1 MDITISQ
8 EQGRVP
14 VTVFRISGNVDSTT
28 SGQFEQKVKQA
39 IQDGTR
45 YLLLDMQIT
54 PFISSAG
61 LRAIHA
67 AFIELRGLT
76 PDISDREMRDGISAG
91 TYKSPHLKLLNP
103 STNVRTALHT
113 AGFDMYL
120 ETHTDLKKAVASF

>member
-14 VTVFRISGNVDSTT
+14 VTVFRIRGNVDAATA
-28 SGQFEQKVKQA
+28 GEFERKVREA
-39 IQDGTR
+39 TAAGTR
-45 YLLLDMQIT
+45 HLLLDMQDI

-67 AFIELRGLT
+67 AFIELRNLT
-76 PDISDREMRDGISAG
+76 PDMPDKDMRDGINAG
-91 TYKSPHLKLLNP
+91 TYKSPQLKLLNP
-103 STNVRTALHT
+103 STNVSTALHT

-120 ETHTDLKKAVASF
+120 ESHTNLKKAVASF

>member
-1 MDITISQ
+1 MEITVSQ

-14 VTVFRISGNVDSTT
+14 VTIFHISGNVDSTT
-28 SGQFEQKVKQA
+28 AAQFEQKVKEA
-39 IQDGTR
+39 IATGTR
-45 YLLLDMQIT
+45 HLLLDMQNT

-67 AFIELRGLT
+67 AFIELRGRT
-76 PDISDREMRDGISAG
+76 PDMSDREMRDGISAG
-91 TYKSPHLKLLNP
+91 TYKSANLKLLNP
-103 STNVRTALHT
+103 SANVGTALHT

>member
-1 MDITISQ
+1 MEITTSQ

-14 VTVFRISGNVDSTT
+14 VTVFHITGNVDSTT
-28 SGQFEQKVKQA
+28 YGQFEKKFEEA
-39 IQDGTR
+39 LKGGTR
-45 YLLLDMQIT
+45 YILLDMQNT

-67 AFIELRGLT
+67 AFIELRNLT
-76 PDISDREMRDGISAG
+76 PDMTDKEMRDGISAG

-103 STNVRTALHT
+103 SVNVRTALHT

-120 ETHTDLKKAVASF
+120 DSFKDLKSALAAF

>member
-14 VTVFRISGNVDSTT
+14 VTVFRIRGNVDASTA
-28 SGQFEQKVKQA
+28 GEFERKVREA
-39 IQDGTR
+39 TAAGTR
-45 YLLLDMQIT
+45 HLLLDMQDT

-67 AFIELRGLT
+67 AFIELRNLT
-76 PDISDREMRDGISAG
+76 PDMPDKDMRDGINAG
-91 TYKSPHLKLLNP
+91 TYKSPQLKLLSP
-103 STNVRTALHT
+103 STNVSTALHT

-120 ETHTDLKKAVASF
+120 ESHTDLKKAVASF